1 MTTHP
6 SLQASGG
13 GELWLIRA
21 AVVAAGIELV
31 VLRLV
36 TRTAI
41 HIPGISR
48 VESPYRVTAEM
59 GRLAYYVAV
68 VLVVVALGSVLW
80 RGLAAGR
87 FGWNAVAIAW
97 FIGAAGATRLG
108 LTSDSTLA
116 WSVVGSVLMLL
127 PAALRR
133 YQPRMLPILLFG
145 MSFALAGLHAATQ
158 VNGFGSILGPAPT
171 GFLPIAEALAVVA
184 CIASPMLVRTK
195 VRRAPLLIGAGVA
208 LATFM
213 ALLAS
218 PATVKILLLW
228 NFGLA
233 GYFPAF
239 FYAVAFGALAFTA
252 LSSRSTDAPLAL
264 GLALLVFGGLGLHS
278 SYQSGLVLLGLVAL
292 ATTNPTRETAAW
304 IPEASEPRPEVSLIP
319 VAAG

>member
-1 MTTHP
+1 
-6 SLQASGG
+6 
-13 GELWLIRA
+13 
-21 AVVAAGIELV
+21 
-31 VLRLV
+31 
-36 TRTAI
+36 
-41 HIPGISR
+41 
-48 VESPYRVTAEM
+48 
-59 GRLAYYVAV
+59 
-68 VLVVVALGSVLW
+68 
-80 RGLAAGR
+80 
-87 FGWNAVAIAW
+87 
-97 FIGAAGATRLG
+97 
-108 LTSDSTLA
+108 
-116 WSVVGSVLMLL
+116 
-127 PAALRR
+127 
-133 YQPRMLPILLFG
+133 
-145 MSFALAGLHAATQ
+145 
-158 VNGFGSILGPAPT
+158 
-171 GFLPIAEALAVVA
+171 
-184 CIASPMLVRTK
+184 MLVRTE